1 LASEPLAQILGT
13 LEKTMPKK
21 PAAVAPLKLLK
32 TTPVNIRKTAKVADA
47 PTEADYPI
55 QERRIRNKGL
65 NKI

>member
-1 LASEPLAQILGT
+1 
-13 LEKTMPKK
+13 MPKK